1 MDHNEIYLLVL
12 GFIALMAAGLI
23 IFTVNKTSTYRDD
36 ISKHQQRSSKKGC
49 YDES

>member
-12 GFIALMAAGLI
+12 GFIALIAAGLI
-23 IFTVNKTSTYRDD
+23 IFTVNKTSKYRYG
-36 ISKHQQRSSKKGC
+36 ISKHQQRSGKKSC